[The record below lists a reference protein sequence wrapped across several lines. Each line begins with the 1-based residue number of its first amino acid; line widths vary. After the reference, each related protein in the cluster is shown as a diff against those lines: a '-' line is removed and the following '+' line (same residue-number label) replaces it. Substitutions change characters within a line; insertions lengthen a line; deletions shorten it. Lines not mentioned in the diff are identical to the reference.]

1 MELKTYIGTIFSKKE
16 GIGTR
21 SEGLEYYI
29 DLVEPND
36 FGQTELAIRKEV
48 PLWQEDPILQ
58 PYIGQ
63 KVQLI
68 GEPIY
73 TKHVNF
79 ERTTKLERI
88 KYKEIK
94 PTR

>member
-1 MELKTYIGTIFSKKE
+1 MELKTYIGTIVSKKE

-21 SEGLEYYI
+21 SEGPEYYI
-29 DLVEPND
+29 ELVEPND
-36 FGQTELAIRKEV
+36 LGQTELAIRKEV

-58 PYIGQ
+58 PFVGQ

-73 TKHVNF
+73 AKHVKF
-79 ERTTKLERI
+79 EATI
-88 KYKEIK
+88 KSEIIIYKEIK
-94 PTR
+94 PIS

>member
-1 MELKTYIGTIFSKKE
+1 MELKTYIGTIVSKKE

-29 DLVEPND
+29 ELVEPND
-36 FGQTELAIRKEV
+36 LGQTELAIRKEV

-68 GEPIY
+68 GEPVY
-73 TKHVNF
+73 TNHVKY
-79 ERTTKLERI
+79 EGTTKSERI
-88 KYKEIK
+88 IYKEVK
-94 PTR
+94 PIS

>member
-1 MELKTYIGTIFSKKE
+1 MELNTYIGTIISKKKR
-16 GIGTR
+16 IGTR
-21 SEGLEYYI
+21 SEGPEYYI

-58 PYIGQ
+58 PHVGQ
-63 KVQLI
+63 KVQLL

-73 TKHVNF
+73 TTHVKF
-79 ERTTKLERI
+79 EGTI
-88 KYKEIK
+88 KSEGIIYREIK
-94 PTR
+94 PIG

>member
-1 MELKTYIGTIFSKKE
+1 MELNTYIGTIISKKKR
-16 GIGTR
+16 IGTR
-21 SEGLEYYI
+21 SEGPEYYI

-58 PYIGQ
+58 PHVGQ
-63 KVQLI
+63 KVQLL

-73 TKHVNF
+73 TTHVKF
-79 ERTTKLERI
+79 EGTI
-88 KYKEIK
+88 KSEGIIYKEVNPIG
-94 PTR
+94 